1 MRGNLLAVVLVACA
15 GLFGIATLPSAP
27 CVRADVVAYLLNET
41 VRPGYN
47 FANAD
52 AALSYGHGICDK
64 VSQGCT
70 YAEVMGD
77 VKADCNTS
85 DEYQASCLI
94 SQAVNELCPA
104 LIWQSQN
111 SAAGYRPPAPWGH
124 RDKGDRYALLAVDPA
139 HHDCYG
145 CWHYLGNERRTCGW

>member
-1 MRGNLLAVVLVACA
+1 MLHRSLSHRAHGNLPAVVFFAWV
-15 GLFGIATLPSAP
+15 GLFGIATLASAP
-27 CVRADVVAYLLNET
+27 CVRADVVAYLLNVT

-64 VSQGCT
+64 VSQGRS

-77 VKADCNTS
+77 VKADFNTS
-85 DEYQASCLI
+85 DEYQASYLI

-104 LIWQSQN
+104 LIWQLRN
-111 SAAGYRPPAPWGH
+111 SAAGYRPPAP
-124 RDKGDRYALLAVDPA
+124 
-139 HHDCYG
+139 
-145 CWHYLGNERRTCGW
+145 